1 MAQPRTPFA
10 EKIASGIGGWL
21 QLQVAQGVAEL
32 IAESAVQ
39 LKIAQIVNA
48 TGRYEAEFSKKPQNW
63 GNTKKRVDV
72 ALKGSQG
79 SDNWYGSAEIKW
91 IGTSFDTKQTR
102 LSIVQDAMRTT
113 FVETQGFSANLLVLG
128 GTKKSIKR
136 LFDQDHRSSSYKQQK
151 KAFCQ
156 LFRQSDTKSQGE
168 LTSQEWM
175 EHFDEAGDR
184 IPDAVFRNFDGKLKT
199 DLLASSKA
207 SLGEV
212 SHGQVFVWQCNRTR
226 GTKG

>member
-1 MAQPRTPFA
+1 MAQRRTPFA

-21 QLQVAQGVAEL
+21 QLQVAQGVEKL

-39 LKIAQIVNA
+39 LKIAQIINS
-48 TGRYEAEFSKKPQNW
+48 TGRYIAEFSRKPKNW
-63 GNTKKRVDV
+63 GNTKKRIDV

-79 SDNWYGSAEIKW
+79 SGSWYGSAEIKW

-113 FVETQGFSANLLVLG
+113 FVDTQGFNANLLVLG
-128 GTKKSIKR
+128 GTKKSIER
-136 LFDQDHRSSSYKQQK
+136 LFDQDHQSKSYSQRK

-156 LFRQSDTKSQGE
+156 LLSRSTTESKGD
-168 LTSQEWM
+168 LTSKQWI
-175 EHFDEAGDR
+175 EHFEEAGER
-184 IPDAVFRNFDGKLKT
+184 IPNSVFGSFDGKLKT
-199 DLLASSKA
+199 DLLASSTA
-207 SLGEV
+207 SLGLV
-212 SHGQVFVWQCNRTR
+212 NHGQVFVWQCNRTR